1 MPTTHLNF
9 YIFSIYC
16 DKVISSLSSLKTFL
30 FSGSAHPSQ
39 IRRLRPASAC
49 LGNGSGLTVALPPR
63 QCTTP
68 TTPTPYHVSHS
79 GPTNNNNNNNSSSSS
94 SSSSTSSS
102 SAAMSTLVLRS
113 FSMPTSSFHHTSLT
127 SASSL
132 SNGAGG
138 SHMYPQQQ
146 QQQQQAPTKV
156 YSAPPMP
163 PLHFNRGSQH
173 NSHILYPSTSF
184 ESGLGPSIMSAS
196 NDNPI
201 ADNESNECN
210 VCYERSINC
219 VLYTCGHM
227 CMCFECA
234 MAVKKDRGALCP
246 ICRQHIKDVIK
257 IFRS

>member
-1 MPTTHLNF
+1 
-9 YIFSIYC
+9 
-16 DKVISSLSSLKTFL
+16 
-30 FSGSAHPSQ
+30 
-39 IRRLRPASAC
+39 
-49 LGNGSGLTVALPPR
+49 
-63 QCTTP
+63 
-68 TTPTPYHVSHS
+68 
-79 GPTNNNNNNNSSSSS
+79 
-94 SSSSTSSS
+94 
-102 SAAMSTLVLRS
+102 
-113 FSMPTSSFHHTSLT
+113 
-127 SASSL
+127 
-132 SNGAGG
+132 
-138 SHMYPQQQ
+138 MYPQQQQ

-163 PLHFNRGSQH
+163 PLHFNRGNQH